1 MDAVTV
7 LLFVIVIVFVVTIVV
22 LLSWKSGNGGGI
34 HAENLKAGRDIH
46 ISQGTQTITH
56 HHDNSTHIEG
66 NDNIVGDNNTV
77 VKGDN
82 NTVVGERGVYVGG
95 NVSGSVITG
104 DGKND
109 RA

>member
-1 MDAVTV
+1 MDTNTLILFVMVIAFVGVTV
-7 LLFVIVIVFVVTIVV
+7 VV
-22 LLSWKSGNGGGI
+22 LSWKSPNGGGI
-34 HAENLKAGRDIH
+34 HAENLNTGRGIH